1 MATLSQWDV
10 KHFTPEE
17 QQYAL
22 RIKEQWG
29 VDPNQNASLH
39 SALEAVRGKYN
50 YSGGVDGSQ
59 FLPTDMYNAPKT
71 PVIAPYESPRQ
82 GEIDALWDKVK
93 NPPKYE
99 SQYEDLIAQS
109 ISDIRNRP
117 KFEYD
122 PETDPAFQAFKA
134 SAGRAADKAFADNL
148 GGLSAMTGGRANS
161 WAGTVASNARANMLM
176 QAEEAV
182 IHFED
187 RAYSRY
193 KDETADMYNFV
204 NLLQSQDQIMYN
216 RFRDTI
222 GDSKDLFNMV
232 MQLDERDY
240 RNYKDMAD
248 NEWKVFDA
256 EYNKFKDTLTM
267 KKDKITEAINRT
279 DMTGFVNNE
288 DSITLGVPVG
298 TLSQGA
304 RERAEDM
311 KDYVTKLELDL
322 EQEKKLMAER
332 HSYDVKLNNMR
343 SSSRSSSSGGGR
355 SGNNNSLTD
364 EDGNIIIPTNVSMK
378 DKERRD
384 NKIKEIEDY
393 IQSKEYKALHQTKK
407 YNYWYSLEKN
417 LISDMRVGGYGENGA
432 WTIKGVMDKIEI
444 TPEFKNDYIGWG
456 KHLDTLGQT
465 KRD

>member
-1 MATLSQWDV
+1 MATLSQWDLQ
-10 KHFTPEE
+10 HFTPEE
-17 QQYAL
+17 QKYAL
-22 RIKEQWG
+22 GIKDQWG
-29 VDPNQNASLH
+29 SDANTNASLH
-39 SALEAVRGKYN
+39 ADLESIRSQYN
-50 YSGGVDGSQ
+50 YSGGADGSQ
-59 FLPTDMYNAPKT
+59 FIPNDMYNAPTT
-71 PVIAPYESPRQ
+71 PVIAPYVSPRQ
-82 GEIDALWDKVK
+82 GEIDDLWDKVK

-99 SQYEDLIAQS
+99 SEYGDLIS
-109 ISDIRNRP
+109 EVISDIKNRP
-117 KFEYD
+117 SFEYD

-161 WAGTVASNARANMLM
+161 WAGTVASNAKGNMLM

-193 KDETADMYNFV
+193 RDEGQDMYNLV
-204 NLLQSQDQIMYN
+204 NLLQSQDQISYS

-222 GDSKDLFNMV
+222 GDTKDLFGMI
-232 MQLDERDY
+232 MQLDDRDY

-248 NEWKVFDA
+248 NEWRVFDA
-256 EYNKFKDTLTM
+256 EYGKFKDTITM
-267 KKDKITEAINRT
+267 KKDKITEAMNRT
-279 DMTGFVNNE
+279 DMTGFVNNQ

-311 KDYVTKLELDL
+311 KDYMTKLDLDL
-322 EQEKKLMAER
+322 EHEKKLMTER
-332 HSYDVKLNNMR
+332 HNFDIKLNNTR
-343 SSSRSSSSGGGR
+343 SSSGG
-355 SGNNNSLTD
+355 SGGGSNSSLTD
-364 EDGNIIIPTNVSMK
+364 GDGNIIIPTNVSMK

-384 NKIKEIEDY
+384 TKIKEIEDY
-393 IQSKEYKALHQTKK
+393 TQSKEYQALHPTKK

-417 LISDMRVGGYGENGA
+417 LISDMRAGAYGKNGA
-432 WTIKGVMDKIEI
+432 WTIKGILDKIET

-465 KRD
+465 KHD